1 MTGLGKV
8 RNTEGPRNQ
17 AVDTG
22 ADPPLLTA
30 APPTDSPPDHTLPP
44 WPQAAPTLASE
55 RQLRVE
61 HDMRH
66 AGYAPD
72 CRRAGS
78 QLEGP
83 ADQLREM
90 LPESSSSGSDLTL
103 HLKKKTRE
111 QNHFQSLN
119 IWSASDT
126 RSPGLLIKNITG
138 QSVMG
143 TESLKAAKE
152 KTLGLEKF

>member
-1 MTGLGKV
+1 
-8 RNTEGPRNQ
+8 
-17 AVDTG
+17 
-22 ADPPLLTA
+22 
-30 APPTDSPPDHTLPP
+30 
-44 WPQAAPTLASE
+44 
-55 RQLRVE
+55 
-61 HDMRH
+61 MRH